1 MNELELNEVQAIPEM
16 MELPAEVVDHYVDE
30 NGNVQEIVEAYN
42 PDTNF
47 EPEEEV
53 ILDTTQYTIY
63 KIDENMPPELK
74 EQIEKFNRRSQ
85 NLNSIINGDYDYVP
99 QDLSDD
105 EYTSYEADESDGEAT
120 TISEENVVVGNL
132 F

>member
-1 MNELELNEVQAIPEM
+1 MNELELDEVQGVPEI
-16 MELPAEVVDHYVDE
+16 MEMPAEVVDHYVDE
-30 NGNVQEIVEAYN
+30 NGNVQEIVEEYN

-53 ILDTTQYTIY
+53 ILDTTQNTIY